1 MSSRNVKPVENWT
14 KFVKCKRIKTYGSSS
29 MTSHMNDC
37 KRVFHTSNPCVNFFH
52 ISGFKELAW
61 RGARAFYNTIRSFG
75 PLVACEQPLRLKY
88 IMRSHTRV
96 TRDVATRSHV
106 VSGLFSSPL
115 GPSLNINRLGVKW
128 LFFDFTT
135 TIPRQKKYWSDESRN
150 RWPLFWVNIIF

>member
-1 MSSRNVKPVENWT
+1 MSSRNIKPVENWT
-14 KFVKCKRIKTYGSSS
+14 KFVTCKRIKTYGSSS

-37 KRVFHTSNPCVNFFH
+37 KRVFHTSNPCVNFFN

-61 RGARAFYNTIRSFG
+61 RGAWAFYNTMHSFG
-75 PLVACEQPLRLKY
+75 LLIACEQPLRLKY

-96 TRDVATRSHV
+96 TRDVATRSRV

-128 LFFDFTT
+128 LFL
-135 TIPRQKKYWSDESRN
+135 ISLLRSLAKKSVDQMKAVIASLCFE
-150 RWPLFWVNIIF
+150 